1 MREMPILVPRK
12 QMRCHKASYYGR
24 VTRIF
29 YFYFLR
35 EYRTSGTQAKLDQ
48 SIFTHSINLK
58 KHSKTHI
65 STEKF

>member
-1 MREMPILVPRK
+1 
-12 QMRCHKASYYGR
+12 MRCHKASYYGR

-29 YFYFLR
+29 FFFCVNIAPP
-35 EYRTSGTQAKLDQ
+35 EHKAKLDQ

-58 KHSKTHI
+58 KPSKTHI